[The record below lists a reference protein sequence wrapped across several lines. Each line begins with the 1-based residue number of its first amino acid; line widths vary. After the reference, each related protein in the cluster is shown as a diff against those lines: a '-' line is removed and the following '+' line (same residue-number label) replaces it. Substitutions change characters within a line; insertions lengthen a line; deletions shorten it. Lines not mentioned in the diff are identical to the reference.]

1 MPKIIDKY
9 CFLQIAG
16 GEYILHTRQPF
27 IIGRVWLYKD
37 IQGLTAQM
45 EKLNPLSVV
54 KMTNYAIAVTLWA
67 VLGDRLIIH
76 NSSDEEIK
84 SIMQGILNFYIETK
98 ITPDPDK
105 YKRYL
110 I

>member
-1 MPKIIDKY
+1 MPKIIEKY
-9 CFLQIAG
+9 CFLQITG
-16 GEYILHTRQPF
+16 GEYILHTKQPF

-54 KMTNYAIAVTLWA
+54 KMTNYAIATTLWA

-76 NSSDEEIK
+76 NSSDVEIK